1 MMDVREL
8 TSAWGILDSL
18 GEVGEN
24 TCEKGGD
31 SKAVRTAE
39 IGRRYVVGLQ
49 SGRF

>member
-1 MMDVREL
+1 MDVREL
-8 TSAWGILDSL
+8 MSAWGILDSL

-24 TCEKGGD
+24 GGD

-39 IGRRYVVGLQ
+39 IGRRYVVDLQ